1 MSNAVICVT
10 NLSVVSTHKQPLIFY
25 NDTDDCQCHQCQ
37 QDNVSNIKSLQCYEC
52 VRIGE
57 EKIKCILITLFNKHS
72 LNTYWNCC
80 SSLGTLKWSICQQG
94 TLERGWRP
102 GRGELWLSSLLVLLS
117 SQAWHFTLVAVL
129 SLFFSS
135 FLESVSWR
143 SLGVTK
149 GSQAVSSFQ
158 KSESQFC
165 GALCQASSF
174 W

>member
-1 MSNAVICVT
+1 MPHICIFGFMSNAVICVT

-80 SSLGTLKWSICQQG
+80 SSLGTLKWSRL
-94 TLERGWRP
+94 TYERCPKSHFKNCCRDSEEAEHIQV
-102 GRGELWLSSLLVLLS
+102 RDNKSLNIEI
-117 SQAWHFTLVAVL
+117 AF
-129 SLFFSS
+129 
-135 FLESVSWR
+135 
-143 SLGVTK
+143 
-149 GSQAVSSFQ
+149 
-158 KSESQFC
+158 
-165 GALCQASSF
+165 
-174 W
+174 